1 MGDGRCNDLDFSAS
15 LHDHKNIVSNIE
27 SYMSHNIGVVNAKI
41 DEFYLGNGWLNPL
54 LACMIILIE
63 LITLVYWLLVTIL
76 LYLRK
81 QALN

>member
-54 LACMIILIE
+54 LA
-63 LITLVYWLLVTIL
+63 
-76 LYLRK
+76 
-81 QALN
+81 